1 MGRTQV
7 PFLAGV
13 ALLLA
18 ACYVQRPLDTA
29 VPQTSSR
36 IVVQITDT
44 GRVALANQLGPGA
57 SSVEGVVVT
66 ADESTWDMRLL
77 RVDYRVG
84 GSQPWNGE
92 RVTFPRYA
100 LTNASERSL
109 DRRKSWIMGLAIVGT
124 ALLAAKAFG
133 ALGFGGGGGGEPAP
147 PN

>member
-1 MGRTQV
+1 MRLTQV
-7 PFLAGV
+7 PLVAGV
-13 ALLLA
+13 VLLLG
-18 ACYVQRPLDTA
+18 ACYVQRPLERP
-29 VPQTSSR
+29 VPETSTR

-57 SSVEGVVVT
+57 SAVEGVVVK

-84 GSQPWNGE
+84 GSQSWNGE
-92 RVTFPRYA
+92 RVAFPRYA

-109 DRRKSWIMGLAIVGT
+109 DRKKSWIMALALTGT
-124 ALLAAKAFG
+124 ALLAARAFG
-133 ALGFGGGGGGEPAP
+133 ALGFGGSGGGEPPP